1 MKKKIL
7 TNIPALLI
15 AATISL
21 PAIAA
26 PAEEMPQQ
34 EALKHILTFNP
45 TLRTLG
51 MSAAAED
58 IAARGA
64 SQLGGAEIEG
74 EYMFG
79 SNGADNKWSAG
90 ISQSFDW
97 PGAYSARK
105 RAAEAR
111 SLVAWMEIE
120 KMRRQTALD
129 ARLLMVDGVY
139 NTRRLSVLNL
149 IRDNLDSVA
158 RSIDYGYKHGEL
170 TILDQKKIRLEL
182 FKIDDE
188 INSCHQALTD
198 VNARLRLLAGDSTL
212 NVDLSNYD
220 IIPLH
225 AIDVYYNN
233 ADKLPEVISATA
245 NAEAEL
251 LEGEASR
258 LSRLP
263 SFALGYRHAF
273 EEGAH
278 FNGITASIGLPTWG
292 HNYDKDYRN
301 ALAEAQT
308 AQAAISSEQART
320 LIDKDYS
327 RAIKLQSLMKEY
339 SANVLDEEYVELLM
353 LSYHGGQINVITM
366 IQEVNFFLQADLDYQ
381 RNDRDYREALVRL
394 DSYLPLPSMND

>member
-7 TNIPALLI
+7 TKIPALLI

-21 PAIAA
+21 PTTAA
-26 PAEEMPQQ
+26 PAEEMSQQ

-58 IAARGA
+58 IAARGVG
-64 SQLGGAEIEG
+64 QLGGAEIEG

-105 RAAEAR
+105 RAAQIRAMAGW
-111 SLVAWMEIE
+111 LEIE
-120 KMRRQTALD
+120 KVKRQTALD
-129 ARLLMVDGVY
+129 ARLLMVEGVY

-170 TILDQKKIRLEL
+170 TILDLKKIRLEL

-188 INSCHQALTD
+188 INTCHQALND
-198 VNARLRLLAGDSTL
+198 VNTRLRVLAGDTTL

-220 IIPLH
+220 ILPLH
-225 AIDVYYNN
+225 AIDVYYDN
-233 ADKLPEVISATA
+233 ANKLPEVISATA

-258 LSRLP
+258 LGRMP

-278 FNGITASIGLPTWG
+278 FNGITASIGLPAWG
-292 HNYDKDYRN
+292 HNYDRDYRK
-301 ALAEAQT
+301 ALADVQSER
-308 AQAAISSEQART
+308 AAISAGQART
-320 LIDKDYS
+320 LIDSDYR
-327 RAIKLQSLMKEY
+327 RAIRLQSLMKEY
-339 SANVLDEEYVELLM
+339 SSHVLDEEYVELLM
-353 LSYHGGQINVITM
+353 MAYHGGQINVITM

-381 RNDRDYREALVRL
+381 SNDRDYRETLVRL
-394 DSYLPLPSMND
+394 DSYLPLPTE

>member
-26 PAEEMPQQ
+26 PAEKMPQQ

-64 SQLGGAEIEG
+64 AQLGGAEIEG

-188 INSCHQALTD
+188 INSCHQALTA

-220 IIPLH
+220 ILPLH
-225 AIDVYYNN
+225 ALDVYYNN

-251 LEGEASR
+251 L
-258 LSRLP
+258 
-263 SFALGYRHAF
+263 
-273 EEGAH
+273 
-278 FNGITASIGLPTWG
+278 
-292 HNYDKDYRN
+292 
-301 ALAEAQT
+301 
-308 AQAAISSEQART
+308 
-320 LIDKDYS
+320 
-327 RAIKLQSLMKEY
+327 
-339 SANVLDEEYVELLM
+339 
-353 LSYHGGQINVITM
+353 
-366 IQEVNFFLQADLDYQ
+366 
-381 RNDRDYREALVRL
+381 
-394 DSYLPLPSMND
+394 